1 MKKYVDVNEK
11 LPILK
16 TIPLSFQ
23 HLFAMVGAT
32 ILVPM
37 LTGMSPSIALFGSGV
52 GTLLYVLCT
61 KAKLPAYIGSS
72 FAFIGPMTVASSAYG
87 TNAMLSG
94 IITAGLIYI
103 LVAAI
108 ISFTGTDWLNKVLP
122 PIVVG
127 SVVIVIGLGLAGVAI
142 NWAGLNSNFTVDS
155 MQSVPR
161 WAWITVSMITLG
173 IGILGTMYFKGF
185 LGVIPILIAMICGY
199 ISALSLGVISQET
212 LTKIASAPLFQLPP
226 FMKPEFNINAMI
238 LMAPVAF
245 VTLAEHIGHVYVTNN
260 VVGKDFTK
268 DPGLH
273 RSILGDGVATLLA
286 GFIGGPPN
294 TTYGENIGVMAIT
307 KVYSVW
313 VIVGAAIIAIIL
325 SFIGPVAT
333 LIATIPMPVMGG
345 VSILLFG
352 IIASS
357 GFRVFVEDKI
367 DFSKK
372 RNLIISSVIIVL
384 GIGGAAVKFKLAG
397 SEVEIAGVA
406 LATLVGIILNLILP
420 KESRTEEEDNKE
432 ENLKEDY
439 VKPIEKNVG

>member
-1 MKKYVDVNEK
+1 MKNYVDIDEK
-11 LPILK
+11 LPIYK
-16 TIPLSFQ
+16 TIPLSLQ

-37 LTGMSPSIALFGSGV
+37 LTGMSPSIALFCSGI
-52 GTLLYVLCT
+52 GTLLYILCT

-87 TNAMLSG
+87 TSAMLSG
-94 IITAGLIYI
+94 VIAAGIVYA
-103 LVAAI
+103 LVSVI
-108 ISFTGTDWLNKVLP
+108 ISFTGTEWLNKLLP

-127 SVVIVIGLGLAGVAI
+127 SVVIVIGLGLASVAI
-142 NWAGLNSNFTVDS
+142 NWAGLNTTFTVDS
-155 MQSVPR
+155 MNHVSR
-161 WAWITVSMITLG
+161 GAWIAVSMITLG
-173 IGILGTMYFKGF
+173 TGVLGTMYFKGF
-185 LGVIPILIAMICGY
+185 LGVIPILIAMITGY
-199 ISALSLGVISQET
+199 ISALILGVIPQEVLNRIT
-212 LTKIASAPLFQLPP
+212 EATFFQLPA
-226 FMKPEFNINAMI
+226 FTKPSFNINAVI

-273 RSILGDGVATLLA
+273 RSILGDGVATIFA
-286 GFIGGPPN
+286 GLVGGPPN
-294 TTYGENIGVMAIT
+294 TTYGENVGVMAIT

-313 VIVGAAIIAIIL
+313 VIGGAAIIAIML

-333 LIATIPMPVMGG
+333 IIETMPMPVMGG

-357 GFRVFVEDKI
+357 GFRVFVEDKV

-372 RNLIISSVIIVL
+372 RNLVIASVIIVL
-384 GIGGAAVKFKLAG
+384 GIGGAAIKLSLNG
-397 SEVEIAGVA
+397 SEIEIAGVA
-406 LATLVGIILNLILP
+406 LATLAGIVLNLILP
-420 KESRTEEEDNKE
+420 AKSSTEEEE
-432 ENLKEDY
+432 TED
-439 VKPIEKNVG
+439 KKDLEKAI

>member
-1 MKKYVDVNEK
+1 MKNYVDIDEK
-11 LPILK
+11 LPIYK
-16 TIPLSFQ
+16 TIPLSLQ

-37 LTGMSPSIALFGSGV
+37 LTGMSPSIALFCSGI
-52 GTLLYVLCT
+52 GTLLYILCT

-87 TNAMLSG
+87 TSAMLSG
-94 IITAGLIYI
+94 VIAAGIVYA
-103 LVAAI
+103 LVSVI
-108 ISFTGTDWLNKVLP
+108 ISFTGTEWLNKLLP

-127 SVVIVIGLGLAGVAI
+127 SVVIVIGLGLASVAI
-142 NWAGLNSNFTVDS
+142 NWAGLNTTFTVDS
-155 MQSVPR
+155 MNHVSR
-161 WAWITVSMITLG
+161 GAWIAVSMITLG
-173 IGILGTMYFKGF
+173 TGVLGTMYFKGF
-185 LGVIPILIAMICGY
+185 LGVIPILIAMITGY
-199 ISALSLGVISQET
+199 ISALVLGVIPQEVLNRIT
-212 LTKIASAPLFQLPP
+212 EATFFQLPA
-226 FMKPEFNINAMI
+226 FTKPSFNINAVI

-273 RSILGDGVATLLA
+273 RSILGDGVATIFA
-286 GFIGGPPN
+286 GLVGGPPN
-294 TTYGENIGVMAIT
+294 TTYGENVGVMAIT

-313 VIVGAAIIAIIL
+313 VIGGAAIIAIML

-333 LIATIPMPVMGG
+333 IIETMPMPVMGG

-357 GFRVFVEDKI
+357 GFRVFVEDKV

-372 RNLIISSVIIVL
+372 RNLVIASVIIVL
-384 GIGGAAVKFKLAG
+384 GIGGAAIKLSLNG
-397 SEVEIAGVA
+397 SEIEIAGVA
-406 LATLVGIILNLILP
+406 LATLAGIVLNLILP
-420 KESRTEEEDNKE
+420 AKSSTEEEE
-432 ENLKEDY
+432 TEDT
-439 VKPIEKNVG
+439 KDTKDLEKAI

>member
-1 MKKYVDVNEK
+1 MKNYVDVDEK

-37 LTGMSPSIALFGSGV
+37 LTGMSPSIALFCSGV
-52 GTLLYVLCT
+52 GTLLYALCT
-61 KAKLPAYIGSS
+61 KAKLPAYLGSS
-72 FAFIGPMTVASSAYG
+72 FAFIGPMTVASAAYG
-87 TNAMLSG
+87 PSSMLSG
-94 IITAGLIYI
+94 IIAAGLVYVI
-103 LVAAI
+103 VAGI
-108 ISFTGTDWLNKVLP
+108 ISFTGTDWLNKILP
-122 PIVVG
+122 PVVVG

-142 NWAGLNSNFTVDS
+142 NWAGLNSNFMVDS
-155 MQSVPR
+155 MKSVPR
-161 WAWITVSMITLG
+161 WAWIAVSMITLG
-173 IGILGTMYFKGF
+173 TAVIGTMYFKGF
-185 LGVIPILIAMICGY
+185 LGVIPILIAMIVGY
-199 ISALSLGVISQET
+199 ASALCLGVVSQES
-212 LTKIASAPLFQLPP
+212 LTKIASAKLFQLPP
-226 FMKPEFNINAMI
+226 FMVPTFNINAIM

-273 RSILGDGVATLLA
+273 RSILGDGVATIFA
-286 GFIGGPPN
+286 GFTGGPPN
-294 TTYGENIGVMAIT
+294 TTYGENVGVMAIT
-307 KVYSVW
+307 RVYSVW
-313 VIVGAAIIAIIL
+313 VVLGAAVIAIVL

-333 LIATIPMPVMGG
+333 IIETIPMPVMGG

-357 GFRVFVEDKI
+357 GFRVFVEDKV

-384 GIGGAAVKFKLAG
+384 GIGGAAIKFKLAG
-397 SEVEIAGVA
+397 SGVEIAGVA
-406 LATLVGIILNLILP
+406 LATLVGIVLNLVLP
-420 KESRTEEEDNKE
+420 EQSNTEGDKSDEGGNTDESDEI
-432 ENLKEDY
+432 
-439 VKPIEKNVG
+439 IETAL